1 MKKNL
6 SIFVSLILLTVSFAS
21 CSLKYEEGMNI
32 EDKMPELIFTNAD
45 LTRYKDG
52 KLTMELKA
60 EQVEQYKDN
69 GSTYARNPEFSTW
82 DSNDNLDTTGSCS
95 LLAVNSKEN
104 VYTLFSDILINN
116 SSNDVEIH
124 AQNLRF
130 NGNTKQLI
138 AGKDEEVEII
148 RENLALVGTGF
159 SASGISNSF
168 SFNSGVSGTLITE
181 DAENAEEE
189 VSE

>member
-6 SIFVSLILLTVSFAS
+6 SICISIILLLLSFAS
-21 CSLKYEEGMNI
+21 CSLKYEEGVNI

-82 DSNDNLDTTGSCS
+82 DSDNNLDTTGSCS
-95 LLAVNSKEN
+95 LLSVNTKEN

-116 SSNDVEIH
+116 SSNDLEIH
-124 AQNLRF
+124 AQNLKY
-130 NGNTKQLI
+130 NGNTKQLTS
-138 AGKDEEVEII
+138 GKDEEVEVT
-148 RENLALVGTGF
+148 REGLTLNGRGF

-168 SFNSGVSGTLITE
+168 SFSGEVSGTLVTE
-181 DAENAEEE
+181 DQEEATE
-189 VSE
+189 

>member
-1 MKKNL
+1 
-6 SIFVSLILLTVSFAS
+6 
-21 CSLKYEEGMNI
+21 
-32 EDKMPELIFTNAD
+32 MPELIFTNAD